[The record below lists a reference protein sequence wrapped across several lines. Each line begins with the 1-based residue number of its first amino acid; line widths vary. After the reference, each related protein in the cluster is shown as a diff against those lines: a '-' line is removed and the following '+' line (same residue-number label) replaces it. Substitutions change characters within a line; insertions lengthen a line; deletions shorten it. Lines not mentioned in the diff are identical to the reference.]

1 MSKVIAIE
9 KKIKKRKRTMSAT
22 TVYDSSKNIC
32 INKECKL
39 RKQGCKGFEGCPGYK
54 TL

>member
-1 MSKVIAIE
+1 MIKKTVSDKNPKTRKVI
-9 KKIKKRKRTMSAT
+9 R
-22 TVYDSSKNIC
+22 SSSEQPNKNIC

-39 RKQGCKGFEGCPGYK
+39 RINGCRGFEGCPGYK

>member
-1 MSKVIAIE
+1 METKLTRKKATDRKKKKDFGRVESNE
-9 KKIKKRKRTMSAT
+9 KT
-22 TVYDSSKNIC
+22 IC